1 MVPIRVGG
9 CVQLVFSAVWRSLSG
24 QFMVVVG
31 FRELVCCLVGQG
43 LWCCLSLALL
53 YWFLSSFPLINWAIS
68 SS

>member
-9 CVQLVFSAVWRSLSG
+9 CVQLVFSAVWRSLSS

-31 FRELVCCLVGQG
+31 FRELVYCLVGQG
-43 LWCCLSLALL
+43 LWCCLFLALL
-53 YWFLSSFPLINWAIS
+53 YWFSSSFPLINWAIS